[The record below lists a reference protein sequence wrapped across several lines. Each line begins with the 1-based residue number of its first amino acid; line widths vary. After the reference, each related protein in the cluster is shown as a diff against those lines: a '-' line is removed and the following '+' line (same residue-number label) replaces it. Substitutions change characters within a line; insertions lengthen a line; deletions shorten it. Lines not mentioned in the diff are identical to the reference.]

1 MSTKV
6 KLIIG
11 VVATVVL
18 IGGWVA
24 AKSFTGNELG
34 ETCNGDG
41 DCKGMD
47 AVCITGAGND
57 KYCTVPCTEDTACP
71 TGWTCTTVDVVNITG
86 TGQTSSGGQTRLCSQ
101 GAGAPAP

>member
-41 DCKGMD
+41 DCKGME
-47 AVCITGAGND
+47 AVCLIGADNA
-57 KYCTVPCTEDTACP
+57 KYCTVPCGESGECP
-71 TGWTCTTVDVVNITG
+71 AGYECTTVSAINVSG
-86 TGQTSSGGQTRLCSQ
+86 SGQMTSAGSEQLCSRPP
-101 GAGAPAP
+101 AAAP